1 MGEQAEVVLAP
12 TGELVVL
19 AEKSILMVEEAA
31 EVLLAVPFLLFLMGD
46 LMNLE
51 AAWALFVLLYGLGL
65 GFSFLFLF
73 REFVHRYRVFLCA
86 GR

>member
-1 MGEQAEVVLAP
+1 MERAEVVLAP
-12 TGELVVL
+12 TGELIVL
-19 AEKSILMVEEAA
+19 VEESTLMVEEAA
-31 EVLLAVPFLLFLMGD
+31 EVLLAAPVLLFLMGD
-46 LMNLE
+46 LMSLE
-51 AAWALFVLLYGLGL
+51 AAWVLFVLLYGLGL